1 MVNDYIQV
9 DNGHIVDAP
18 SPKTTLDV
26 WCVIVLLAT
35 VAMMGF
41 VLWAAS

>member
-1 MVNDYIQV
+1 MSDYIQV
-9 DNGHIVDAP
+9 DRGRIVDAP
-18 SPKTTLDV
+18 NPRSTLDV
-26 WCVIVLLAT
+26 WCAIILIIT

>member
-1 MVNDYIQV
+1 MVSDYIQV
-9 DNGHIVDAP
+9 DNGRIVDAP
-18 SPKTTLDV
+18 NPKTTLDV
-26 WCVIVLLAT
+26 WCVIILLAT

>member
-1 MVNDYIQV
+1 MSEYIQV
-9 DNGHIVDAP
+9 DNGRIVDAP
-18 SPKTTLDV
+18 APRTTLDV
-26 WCVIVLLAT
+26 WCAIILLAT